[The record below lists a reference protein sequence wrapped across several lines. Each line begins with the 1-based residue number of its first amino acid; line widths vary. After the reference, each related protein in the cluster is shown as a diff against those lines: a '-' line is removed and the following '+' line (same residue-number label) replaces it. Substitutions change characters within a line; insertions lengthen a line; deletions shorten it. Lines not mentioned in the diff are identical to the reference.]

1 MGPRRLER
9 RRLALELRR
18 GERQRGQKDGVK
30 EPRGGTSR
38 DPPESKINRRPPLP
52 VNVLEFMSPRWFLVF
67 EIEVNK
73 LQ

>member
-9 RRLALELRR
+9 RRLALDLRR

-38 DPPESKINRRPPLP
+38 DPSGSEINRGPSLP
-52 VNVLEFMSPRWFLVF
+52 VNVLEFMSLRWFLDF

>member
-38 DPPESKINRRPPLP
+38 DPSESKINRRPSLP
-52 VNVLEFMSPRWFLVF
+52 VNVLEFMSLRWFLDF